1 MAEPAGGARG
11 YSNVFANSLAALFF
25 ALNYGYF
32 HIDAFKVGFIASLA
46 TALGDTLA
54 SEIGKT
60 SKRVYL
66 ITNFKPVRPGESG
79 GVSLIGEISAFV
91 GSFII
96 SFYAFVSGMIDVWG
110 FVIALLSGFIG
121 VHIDS
126 ILGATLEKKG
136 YLNNSGVNFTA
147 TFSSAVL
154 ATIILL
160 L

>member
-1 MAEPAGGARG
+1 
-11 YSNVFANSLAALFF
+11 
-25 ALNYGYF
+25 
-32 HIDAFKVGFIASLA
+32 
-46 TALGDTLA
+46 
-54 SEIGKT
+54 
-60 SKRVYL
+60 
-66 ITNFKPVRPGESG
+66 
-79 GVSLIGEISAFV
+79 LIGEISAFV